1 MGLQASASNSDL
13 FLNCQR
19 PFDPDVELDERDST
33 LAMNYGSAF
42 AEVMAEYR
50 RKGKLPSLFVHAVA
64 ARWKLDVDSEGD
76 LANHT
81 SRAWSFWKAWTTDNL
96 LKKKLKIVRVE
107 TPMATYLGKR
117 RQEALSSTDKTPRLE
132 VATRET
138 KLDLE
143 THHYDLDEN
152 EIGGTPDVCL
162 TSEDKKIRVV
172 SDDKTGEDRAMLY
185 ANPAGMGQLKTLALM
200 TDATHVAVFH
210 SPRSG
215 GSDAI
220 YLDPI
225 TPKELV
231 EHHAALR
238 KALSRVGDGSMR
250 PGPWCRRCPAKG
262 SCPTQYGELAV
273 HTGSLVKKFAGGP
286 ISLKDGVDRGLF
298 VQTWSQL
305 EKLAKLAREQIK
317 EEVREGAVYE
327 TPSGHVLT
335 LTEVKRENISLKSIR
350 EALGKPAGEEEIERL
365 RKLGAIKEITWE
377 EMRAR

>member
-1 MGLQASASNSDL
+1 MGLQISASNSDL

-19 PFDPDVELDERDST
+19 PFDPEVELDEREATD
-33 LAMNYGSAF
+33 AMNYGSAF

-50 RKGKLPSLFVHAVA
+50 LRGKLPSLFVHNVA
-64 ARWKLDVDSEGD
+64 AKWKLDTDSEGD
-76 LANHT
+76 LAAHT
-81 SRAWSFWKAWTTDNL
+81 SRAYALWKEWQLQGPLDR
-96 LKKKLKIVRVE
+96 LKVVRVE
-107 TPMATYLGKR
+107 TPMATFLGATKATAKKLAV
-117 RQEALSSTDKTPRLE
+117 Q
-132 VATRET
+132 TRET

-143 THHYDLDEN
+143 THHYDLDAN

-162 TSEDKKIRVV
+162 TSDDKKIRVV
-172 SDDKTGEDRAMLY
+172 SDDKTGEDRAMVY
-185 ANPAGMGQLKTLALM
+185 SSPKDMGQLKTLALM

-225 TPKELV
+225 TPKELA

-238 KALSRVGDGSMR
+238 LALSRVGDGSMR
-250 PGPWCRRCPAKG
+250 PGPWCRYCPAKS

-273 HTGSLVKKFAGGP
+273 HTGALVKKLSGAGA
-286 ISLKDGVDRGLF
+286 IQLSDGVDRGLF

-305 EKLAKLAREQIK
+305 EKLAKIAREQIK
-317 EEVREGAVYE
+317 EEVAAGEVYE
-327 TPSGHVLT
+327 CPDGRVLT

-350 EALGKPAGEEEIERL
+350 EALGKPAGEAEIERL
-365 RKLGAIKEITWE
+365 RKMGAIKEITWV
-377 EMRAR
+377 EMRAK